1 MCLLSCGG
9 GCARNF
15 HLICLDPPVE
25 RKPKKPWRCRTCCS
39 VPETASP
46 SKGADKEAAGAA
58 ASNKQ
63 ASAVGGPKDT
73 AGAMPGGGATP
84 NGVRRKAQAVAE
96 KKPPTAGAGEKT
108 PASRGKR
115 AGTKE
120 PATPATPVPT
130 PATPVTPAPAPVTPS
145 TPTPAATP
153 AATPVATPV
162 AATPVATPQSAA
174 KTTPH
179 QRKSARSVPATP
191 AEPATPEPAARP
203 LVGTTSQDKITSH
216 SHTDPNPTSERVESH
231 DKMSKEKRKFFK
243 GSVFNA
249 GKKKAEKTPKTRGK
263 KSQEPPPKK
272 QAVTAAKKNGKIATP
287 KVQTRTTVKKQP
299 PKEEET
305 REAEKSSSEESSSSS
320 SCSSDSDTDSSVDN
334 SDSRTS
340 MRNIRIPQIFSATGV
355 EKKETF
361 GSISGMEVDKDK
373 PWGFAAAAAEAGK
386 KEEPSENLFIAAMKE
401 EGLLKEDKNE
411 TSKEKTSKFSSG
423 IGQLKGLFDGLSHF
437 FTAPSESRASRST
450 PNYNPNRR
458 KTKKDET
465 KAEEDAPAPKE
476 AVKTAPLPPPP
487 PLPPAVPE
495 EPKPVATDLSPS
507 NLVKTAVSSKQHE
520 KKKQIKSET
529 PGGGACV
536 EKTTAPATEGA
547 AAAAASAKKR
557 GATAA
562 APFASTMPPPP
573 PPPVQPFY
581 NNQMGE
587 FKIPHQ
593 LPPGVNQKDVE
604 LFKETR
610 EKAAAATAALITV
623 PVPEHVPLSPSLL
636 MAAQGRCPAAIEFGK
651 YEIDTWNT
659 LDCPNYFSAS
669 SA

>member
-203 LVGTTSQDKITSH
+203 LVG
-216 SHTDPNPTSERVESH
+216 
-231 DKMSKEKRKFFK
+231 
-243 GSVFNA
+243 
-249 GKKKAEKTPKTRGK
+249 
-263 KSQEPPPKK
+263 
-272 QAVTAAKKNGKIATP
+272 
-287 KVQTRTTVKKQP
+287 
-299 PKEEET
+299 
-305 REAEKSSSEESSSSS
+305 
-320 SCSSDSDTDSSVDN
+320 
-334 SDSRTS
+334 
-340 MRNIRIPQIFSATGV
+340 
-355 EKKETF
+355 
-361 GSISGMEVDKDK
+361 
-373 PWGFAAAAAEAGK
+373 
-386 KEEPSENLFIAAMKE
+386 
-401 EGLLKEDKNE
+401 
-411 TSKEKTSKFSSG
+411 
-423 IGQLKGLFDGLSHF
+423 
-437 FTAPSESRASRST
+437 
-450 PNYNPNRR
+450 
-458 KTKKDET
+458 
-465 KAEEDAPAPKE
+465 
-476 AVKTAPLPPPP
+476 
-487 PLPPAVPE
+487 
-495 EPKPVATDLSPS
+495 
-507 NLVKTAVSSKQHE
+507 
-520 KKKQIKSET
+520 
-529 PGGGACV
+529 
-536 EKTTAPATEGA
+536 
-547 AAAAASAKKR
+547 
-557 GATAA
+557 
-562 APFASTMPPPP
+562 
-573 PPPVQPFY
+573 
-581 NNQMGE
+581 E